1 MALVRNI
8 VIVVIAIAFW
18 NRFVRQRTTDAKEK
32 LLQSYDY
39 IIGKYLFDIF
49 APVCYT
55 SITTWYNYHKI
66 KYIT

>member
-18 NRFVRQRTTDAKEK
+18 NRFVRQRTSDDKEK

-39 IIGKYLFDIF
+39 IIGKYLLSMLHL
-49 APVCYT
+49 YT
-55 SITTWYNYHKI
+55 LPMLQTCIIII
-66 KYIT
+66 K